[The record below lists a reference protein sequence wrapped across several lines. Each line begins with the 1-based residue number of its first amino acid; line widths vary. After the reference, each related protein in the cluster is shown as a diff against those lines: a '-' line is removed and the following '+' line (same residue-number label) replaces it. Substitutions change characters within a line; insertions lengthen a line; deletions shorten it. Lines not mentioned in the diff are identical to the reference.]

1 MQKYAL
7 CELDRISYFA
17 LKSFLRLVFYYYDVK
32 YAITTNVP
40 LVNVYGHKNGI
51 CSVEG
56 SCCEMS
62 CPNWR
67 NKSLLRRPIMATR
80 TRWRHA
86 TRLCQGCAL
95 RGGIPSCNAKRGC
108 RDTPC
113 HRRYRRPISRP
124 PHAHT
129 RCPAGYPS
137 LPCRSRRMGPWRP
150 PCESLV
156 VDDRNF
162 GVKRGSNNRKFDW
175 IFKTIFMVSYW

>member
-62 CPNWR
+62 CPN
-67 NKSLLRRPIMATR
+67 
-80 TRWRHA
+80 
-86 TRLCQGCAL
+86 
-95 RGGIPSCNAKRGC
+95 
-108 RDTPC
+108 
-113 HRRYRRPISRP
+113 
-124 PHAHT
+124 
-129 RCPAGYPS
+129 
-137 LPCRSRRMGPWRP
+137 
-150 PCESLV
+150 
-156 VDDRNF
+156 
-162 GVKRGSNNRKFDW
+162 
-175 IFKTIFMVSYW
+175 